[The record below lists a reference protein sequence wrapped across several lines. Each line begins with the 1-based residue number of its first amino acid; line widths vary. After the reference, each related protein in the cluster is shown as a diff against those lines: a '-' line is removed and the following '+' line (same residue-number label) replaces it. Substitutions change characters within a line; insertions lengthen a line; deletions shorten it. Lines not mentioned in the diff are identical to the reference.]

1 MLSGS
6 IDVKMKSHL
15 GNDLA
20 EHDPGEDAPDGAGEG
35 EDDGVHLGAAR
46 RLQLR
51 PEADGLVVLH
61 PEHQLVGPPALH
73 SLQSL

>member
-1 MLSGS
+1 M
-6 IDVKMKSHL
+6 DVKMKAHL
-15 GNDLA
+15 GDDLA

-35 EDDGVHLGAAR
+35 EDDGVHDLGAAR

-51 PEADGLVVLH
+51 PEADRLVVLH